1 MTDSARESP
10 SPKAHLLALG
20 LKAKRHFGQNFLAD
34 AGLCEKIAQL
44 CAPAGASGSVVELGA
59 GLGALTRPLL
69 AKSQRVFAVERDR
82 DLVPALRTEF
92 ASAIESGQL
101 LVLEADAKAIVLH
114 ELFRDQPEPHVLCGN
129 LPYQITGPLLE
140 LTVNSA
146 KLLARAVFLIQLEVA
161 LRLVARADDANYGAL
176 SVFTQAAFDVER
188 AFVIR
193 RGAFYPQPG
202 VDSAV
207 VVLTPRAESFA
218 ETRAF
223 RALVHAAF
231 GQRRK
236 KLRNAWSSVLGLS
249 HERLAA
255 LAAEA
260 RIELDRRGETL
271 SVEEFARMAT
281 LVESAT

>member
-1 MTDSARESP
+1 MAGSVRDSQ

-34 AGLCEKIAQL
+34 AGLCEKIAEL
-44 CAPAGASGSVVELGA
+44 CVQSGGTVVELGA

-69 AKSQRVFAVERDR
+69 AKSERVFAVERDR
-82 DLVPALRTEF
+82 DLVPVLAAEF
-92 ASAIESGQL
+92 ETAIETGQL
-101 LVLEADAKAIVLH
+101 VLLEADAKAVALE
-114 ELFRDQPEPHVLCGN
+114 ELFRGQPRPHVLCGN

-140 LTVNSA
+140 LTVNA
-146 KLLARAVFLIQLEVA
+146 GKVIERAVFLVQLEVA
-161 LRLVARADDANYGAL
+161 QRLVARADGENYGAL
-176 SVFTQAAFDVER
+176 SVFTQAAFDVQR

-207 VVLTPRAESFA
+207 VVLTPRRESVA
-218 ETRAF
+218 ETPAF
-223 RALVHAAF
+223 RELVHAAF

-236 KLRNAWSSVLGLS
+236 KLRNAWGSVLGLS
-249 HERLAA
+249 AERLSA

-260 RIELDRRGETL
+260 QIDLDRRGETL
-271 SVEEFARMAT
+271 SVAEFARMAT
-281 LVESAT
+281 LAESAT